1 MAVPTTKRL
10 RLSSTI
16 ASRMKGMERKKSQMR
31 LRMKFTGLFCKM
43 PPSLVVNRSTPK
55 GIPSIREMPPE
66 MDTI

>member
-31 LRMKFTGLFCKM
+31 LRMKFTGLFCRM
-43 PPSLVVNRSTPK
+43 PPFLVVNRSTPK
-55 GIPSIREMPPE
+55 GMPSTREMTPE
-66 MDTI
+66 IETI